1 MHKTGIVVAEYWTIL
16 PPKAELEAKLG
27 EIVRDAQERLARRG
41 ITADLEDPEDDQLLG
56 KPGALCP
63 GIRFGL
69 SICPSSAGHRSAAHL
84 PVTGEGLAR
93 SGGGPRVSRQ
103 AMRQVARRRVQ
114 EALATKQKDREAQER
129 RLQASAVAVLT
140 ALAERDA
147 AVVVAEQA
155 AAVSIASMVAEGL
168 SLTAV
173 ADWCGGLSVREV
185 TRLSK
190 VASKAVA

>member
-1 MHKTGIVVAEYWTIL
+1 M
-16 PPKAELEAKLG
+16 
-27 EIVRDAQERLARRG
+27 
-41 ITADLEDPEDDQLLG
+41 
-56 KPGALCP
+56 
-63 GIRFGL
+63 
-69 SICPSSAGHRSAAHL
+69 
-84 PVTGEGLAR
+84 
-93 SGGGPRVSRQ
+93 SRQ

-155 AAVSIASMVAEGL
+155 AAALIASMVAEGL

-173 ADWCGGLSVREV
+173 ADWCGGLPVREV

-190 VASKAVA
+190 VASEAVAR

>member
-1 MHKTGIVVAEYWTIL
+1 
-16 PPKAELEAKLG
+16 
-27 EIVRDAQERLARRG
+27 
-41 ITADLEDPEDDQLLG
+41 
-56 KPGALCP
+56 
-63 GIRFGL
+63 
-69 SICPSSAGHRSAAHL
+69 
-84 PVTGEGLAR
+84 
-93 SGGGPRVSRQ
+93 
-103 AMRQVARRRVQ
+103 MRQVARRRVQ